1 MACLLGRV
9 QTSLAL
15 LSLHFAIATPKINFC
30 HLPVGTVRV
39 RCNEGVPCGTPSLGF
54 IAELWRE
61 ANGYGSLTSTTYP
74 LLYTYHGYLYLVTL
88 LEEALGKLLQVV
100 GGDAVEGLL
109 IVLVALIVSCDAA
122 LEQASPV

>member
-1 MACLLGRV
+1 MDCLLGRV

-39 RCNEGVPCGTPSLGF
+39 RCNEGVPCGTPSLCF

-74 LLYTYHGYLYLVTL
+74 LLYSTPTMDTSIL
-88 LEEALGKLLQVV
+88 LPCLRRLLANFFKSSVV
-100 GGDAVEGLL
+100 MLL
-109 IVLVALIVSCDAA
+109 RVFS
-122 LEQASPV
+122 